1 MPDNEAMVTT
11 VDRYIELMSA
21 GDREGWLDLFA
32 DGATIEDPV
41 GTPLHEGRE
50 AIGAFWDLARSLAD
64 TVRLER
70 TGPVRCAG
78 GEAAFPMLVHSE
90 IGENRVV
97 VDVIDVF
104 RMVEGPDGT
113 ARIAAMRA
121 FWDPRDMRP
130 ET

>member
-1 MPDNEAMVTT
+1 MPEKEAMVAT
-11 VDRYIELMSA
+11 VDRYVELMSA

-32 DGATIEDPV
+32 DGATVEDPV

-70 TGPVRCAG
+70 SGPVRCAG
-78 GEAAFPMLVHSE
+78 GEAAFPMVVHSQ
-90 IGENRVV
+90 IGDNQLA

-104 RMVEGPDGT
+104 RMVDGEDGS
-113 ARIAAMRA
+113 ARIISMRA
-121 FWDPRDMRP
+121 FWDPTEMRP
-130 ET
+130 E